1 LYTVF
6 YNLNG
11 VTRHIYDL
19 FHHGMWNTRNYSHL
33 SFPLPCTFSLSKLKA
48 TTPCPF
54 PYHSFFFFFWIL
66 FFLKSLLQ
74 YFIYLFYSYHKA
86 TSLKRKGERLGKS
99 KSLLFIRSLL
109 SSSWPLLF
117 FKHNPSKSWIHY
129 PLSMLLSIILT
140 ITPLSPQVSLS
151 LSLSLL
157 SFFYALAD
165 SKS

>member
-1 LYTVF
+1 MELHVIYTTCF
-6 YNLNG
+6 IMECE
-11 VTRHIYDL
+11 TQE
-19 FHHGMWNTRNYSHL
+19 
-33 SFPLPCTFSLSKLKA
+33 
-48 TTPCPF
+48 TTPTFPSHCLALFLSQNWKQQHPVPF
-54 PYHSFFFFFWIL
+54 LTTLFFFFFFFWIL

-151 LSLSLL
+151 LSLL